1 MEMALNTPVRFVD
14 LNSDGTPEVI
24 AQGFSGESGCSPTGN
39 CPLWVL
45 QKTTQGYGNLLLDAV
60 SQSFTIERNRTNGYH
75 DIVVAMHGSAFSS
88 SLNVY
93 QYKDGIYNGVAC
105 YNADWQSPAGENL
118 KEPLITPCN
127 R

>member
-39 CPLWVL
+39 CPLWVF
-45 QKTTQGYGNLLLDAV
+45 QKTTRGYSNLLLDAL

-88 SLNVY
+88 GLTVY
-93 QYKDGIYNGVAC
+93 QYRNGAYSGVAC
-105 YNADWQSPAGENL
+105 YAADWLSPAGEEL
-118 KEPLITPCN
+118 KEPLITPCK